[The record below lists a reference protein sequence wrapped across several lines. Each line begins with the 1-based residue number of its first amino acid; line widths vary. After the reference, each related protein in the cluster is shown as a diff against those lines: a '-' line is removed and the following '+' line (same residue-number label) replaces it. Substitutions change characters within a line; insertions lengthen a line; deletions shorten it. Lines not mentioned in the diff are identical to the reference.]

1 VTGLVKLM
9 EKVSEDKDYAQRAD
23 SRGPQELV
31 SLSGSFNDMLAAI
44 QSRDRELERSL
55 TELKTAYEKLEDLD
69 RLKSDFIS
77 TVSHELR
84 TPITSIKAFAELILI
99 KPDMTPERKAILLQT
114 INSET
119 DRLSRLISDL
129 LDLSRIEAGVMHWR
143 DTEIAVDEVIRS
155 AIEGMLPLAQ
165 KKRISIEEKIDAG
178 LPSVHA
184 DRDRIMQVAMNI
196 LSNATKFT
204 PEGGAIRVVVCRA
217 DAFPGISVSVE
228 DTGPGINPT
237 DLGLIFG
244 KFQRA
249 GDVLTNTIEGTGLGL
264 AISRQIIEHYGGR
277 IWASSELGRGS
288 VFTFTIPFVKPA
300 ARTVSATAVG

>member
-1 VTGLVKLM
+1 
-9 EKVSEDKDYAQRAD
+9 
-23 SRGPQELV
+23 
-31 SLSGSFNDMLAAI
+31 
-44 QSRDRELERSL
+44 
-55 TELKTAYEKLEDLD
+55 
-69 RLKSDFIS
+69 
-77 TVSHELR
+77 
-84 TPITSIKAFAELILI
+84 
-99 KPDMTPERKAILLQT
+99 MTPERKAILLQT

-129 LDLSRIEAGVMHWR
+129 LDLSRIEAGVMLWR

-228 DTGPGINPT
+228 DTGPGISPT
-237 DLGLIFG
+237 DLGLVFG

-264 AISRQIIEHYGGR
+264 AISRQIVEHYGGR
-277 IWASSELGRGS
+277 ICATSELGHGS

-300 ARTVSATAVG
+300 AGTVLAAGR